1 MFRKMFGGTEL
12 EQYNYLLKMV
22 ILTAVSIIA
31 AIVICLIS
39 GNASGTAIIAILAL
53 IWAWSFMKAWFGWT
67 TFGALFTGNVIFG
80 VIIFLLYI
88 FVGYIL
94 GLIAMLIG
102 IGRFIYLCVKRS
114 KVGLEG

>member
-1 MFRKMFGGTEL
+1 MFRKMFGETEL

-22 ILTAVSIIA
+22 IISAVCIAISILLCILTGSAMGTSIIA
-31 AIVICLIS
+31 VI
-39 GNASGTAIIAILAL
+39 AL
-53 IWAWSFMKAWFGWT
+53 IWAWSFMKAWFGLT

-88 FVGYIL
+88 VVGYIL